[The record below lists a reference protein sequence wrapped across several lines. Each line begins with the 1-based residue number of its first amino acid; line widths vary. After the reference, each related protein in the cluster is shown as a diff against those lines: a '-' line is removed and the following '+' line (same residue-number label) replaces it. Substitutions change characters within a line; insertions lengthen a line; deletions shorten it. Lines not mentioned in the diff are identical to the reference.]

1 METIGLRLKKYLE
14 YKEVPRN
21 VFCDTIGMK
30 YNSLSR
36 IINGSAAMN
45 SDTLDKIFT
54 FFPDLNTRWFITGKG
69 PMEYTAAS
77 YHLDPILETP
87 VDIVREVD
95 EYISKL
101 PKEDIDRLEEE
112 GLKVK
117 FNTHEIDDK
126 TVETLLKEFIQSDET
141 KELLRNLIK
150 ENKEK

>member
-1 METIGLRLKKYLE
+1 MDDIGTRLREYLDFKGIKRSLFAE
-14 YKEVPRN
+14 E
-21 VFCDTIGMK
+21 CDIP
-30 YNSLSR
+30 YNSLTRILNNSR
-36 IINGSAAMN
+36 NLSSEVIG
-45 SDTLDKIFT
+45 KIFNY
-54 FFPDLNTRWFITGKG
+54 FPDLNARWFITGKG
-69 PMEYTAAS
+69 PMEYTVAS
-77 YHLDPILETP
+77 YHLDPVLETP

-112 GLKVK
+112 GLNVK

>member
-1 METIGLRLKKYLE
+1 
-14 YKEVPRN
+14 
-21 VFCDTIGMK
+21 MK